1 MRSIGIVA
9 EYNPF
14 HNGHAYLIKKAR
26 ESGAESVVAVMSGSF
41 VQRGEP
47 AIFDFETRVRAALAC
62 GADLVIQLPVVC
74 SVSGAQRFA
83 RASTQLLDALG
94 LLDTLVFG
102 SECGDTKKIIETAR
116 LLDTDEFSELLK
128 KELAGGISFASAREN
143 ALRTLSGEYADIIT
157 SPNDILGVEYVSS
170 LLKLQ
175 SKLQPFAIRREG
187 VVHDGDN
194 TNGEFASASRL
205 RELLRE
211 GADISAFVPER
222 AAEIYMKSEMLDM
235 SGLERAILYKM
246 RTATAREIALAPDVS
261 EGIEN
266 RIVAAAKEAC
276 TLDELYSLA
285 KTKRYSH
292 ARIRRIILNTFLGI
306 TEQLASCEP
315 PYIRVA
321 GFNENGAAI
330 LKKAAETARLPILTK
345 TADIAELD
353 EKAREIFTAECRAGN
368 IAALCLP
375 DAAPCGTET
384 RFHPI
389 FIK

>member
-353 EKAREIFTAECRAGN
+353 EKAREIFTAECRAGD

>member
-14 HNGHAYLIKKAR
+14 HNGHAYSIKKAR

-62 GADLVIQLPVVC
+62 GADLVIQLPVVYA
-74 SVSGAQRFA
+74 VSGAQRFA

-94 LLDTLVFG
+94 VLDTLVFG
-102 SECGDTKKIIETAR
+102 SECGDTKRIIETAR

-128 KELAGGISFASAREN
+128 KELAGGISFALAREN
-143 ALRTLSGEYADIIT
+143 ALRKLNGECADIIA

-175 SKLQPFAIRREG
+175 SELQPFAIRREG
-187 VVHDGDN
+187 VAHDGGN

-235 SGLERAILYKM
+235 CRLERAILYKM

-292 ARIRRIILNTFLGI
+292 ARIRRIILNTFLNV

-353 EKAREIFTAECRAGN
+353 EKARGIFAAECRAGD

-384 RFHPI
+384 KFHPI
-389 FIK
+389 LIK

>member
-143 ALRTLSGEYADIIT
+143 ALRTLSGECADIIA

-187 VVHDGDN
+187 VAHDGDN

-276 TLDELYSLA
+276 TLGELYSLA

-353 EKAREIFTAECRAGN
+353 EKAREIFTAECRAGD

>member
-62 GADLVIQLPVVC
+62 GADLVIQLPVIYA
-74 SVSGAQRFA
+74 VSGAQRFA

-94 LLDTLVFG
+94 VPDTLVFG

-143 ALRTLSGEYADIIT
+143 ALRKLNGECADIIA

-175 SKLQPFAIRREG
+175 SGLQPLAIRREG
-187 VVHDGDN
+187 VAHDGGN

-205 RELLRE
+205 RELLRSGE
-211 GADISAFVPER
+211 DISAYVPAR

-235 SGLERAILYKM
+235 CRLERAILYKM
-246 RTATAREIALAPDVS
+246 RTATAREIALVPDVS

-292 ARIRRIILNTFLGI
+292 ARIRRIILNAFLGI

-321 GFNENGAAI
+321 GFNENGAAM

-353 EKAREIFTAECRAGN
+353 EKAREIFAAECRAGD

-384 RFHPI
+384 KFHPI